1 MTFVVEKLG
10 HLTLFSKQMLNW
22 WFTGNA
28 DADDADDADD
38 DDDDDDDDYS
48 LIYPWKLMV
57 WRWLKFLWKSSQNSG
72 SMFIFQRGVDDDD

>member
-10 HLTLFSKQMLNW
+10 QLTLFSKQMLNW
-22 WFTGNA
+22 WFTDNA
-28 DADDADDADD
+28 AAAAAAADD

-57 WRWLKFLWKSSQNSG
+57 WRWLKFLWKSSQISG
-72 SMFIFQRGVDDDD
+72 SMFIFQGV